1 MGSFEPPYLLTR
13 VVAFTVVTV
22 IGLGQAPRSGPGVQ
36 AAQDAREPEVLKTCK
51 TPPPPP
57 RGFGGPGRGAF
68 PAPSQVRDYTI
79 TAIPGV
85 VAAGEKWQDV
95 WQENGN
101 NDDGIIGTKD
111 GSVLIAQNDKSDI
124 VRVNPKGAVSVVY
137 SDTNT
142 GGALTMSKKGT
153 LFLASR
159 GLNAKILELAP
170 LRRVFADK
178 FAGDSLDCIGGVLN
192 DVMADAKGG
201 VYFTMGGLF
210 YANAKGVVT
219 QYGTGLRT
227 NGIILSPD
235 EKTVYVTN
243 GPSLASFDVQAD
255 GSLTNQR
262 EFVKWEGGPGDGST
276 VDSVGRI
283 YVTTDEGIRVITPD
297 GRLLGLIP
305 TPHAVVALT
314 FSGPEKKTLYAS
326 EFFREQEGG
335 PIHAPLIAIRM
346 TAQGYMGRAK

>member
-1 MGSFEPPYLLTR
+1 MKIIAGNMIGIG
-13 VVAFTVVTV
+13 AFTIMTV

-68 PAPSQVRDYTI
+68 PQPTQVREYTI
-79 TAIPGV
+79 TSIPGV

-95 WQENGN
+95 WQETGN

-111 GSVLIAQNDKSDI
+111 GGVLIAQNDKSD
-124 VRVNPKGAVSVVY
+124 VVQVNPKGTASVVY

-142 GGALTMSKKGT
+142 GGALTMSKQGV

-159 GLNAKILELAP
+159 GLNAKILELSP
-170 LRRVFADK
+170 KRRVFADK
-178 FAGDSLDCIGGVLN
+178 FAGDTFDCIGGVLN

-210 YANAKGVVT
+210 YANAKRFVT
-219 QYGTGLRT
+219 QYGSGLRT
-227 NGIILSPD
+227 NGLMLSPD
-235 EKTVYVTN
+235 ENTLYVTN
-243 GPSLASFDVQAD
+243 GPSLAAFDVQAD

-262 EFVKWEGGPGDGST
+262 EFVKWEGGPGDGIA
-276 VDSVGRI
+276 VDSVARI
-283 YVTTDEGIRVITPD
+283 YVTTNEGIRVIAPD
-297 GRLLGLIP
+297 GHLLGLIP
-305 TPHAVVALT
+305 TPHPVVTVA
-314 FSGPEKKTLYAS
+314 FSGSEKRTLYAS
-326 EFFREQEGG
+326 EFFREQERG
-335 PIHAPLIAIRM
+335 PIHAPLIALRM